1 MLKSASNALKCV
13 RFPPFAVTLP
23 AQLVSQLR
31 QRRRRLGLRQKDLAT
46 RIGVNKSA
54 LGRWERRKAEPSLAG
69 VCAWAQELGFD
80 IVLSAQRA
88 EGELLISNQRVLGS
102 NPSAPTKKSL
112 LDQ

>member
-1 MLKSASNALKCV
+1 M
-13 RFPPFAVTLP
+13 TLP

-31 QRRRRLGLRQKDLAT
+31 QRRRRLGLRQKDLAA

-88 EGELLISNQRVLGS
+88 EGELLSSNQ
-102 NPSAPTKKSL
+102 KSG
-112 LDQ
+112 QKIGQPHQAVARRRAVTA